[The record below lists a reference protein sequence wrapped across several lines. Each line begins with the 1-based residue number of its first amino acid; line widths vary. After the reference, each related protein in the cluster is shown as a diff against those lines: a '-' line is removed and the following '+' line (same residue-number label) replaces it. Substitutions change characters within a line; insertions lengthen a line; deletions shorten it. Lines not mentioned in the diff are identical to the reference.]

1 MSFFQLSTGQA
12 VQVTGEFDSGG
23 GAMTPLPE
31 GTQVMAMVD
40 QAKWDADTHGAYYV
54 SLRWTVALPE
64 EYKNRKI
71 FQKVRV
77 KDPDAEK
84 RDKALMML
92 AAIDANAG
100 GQIMALGAEPEDADL
115 ANALLNRPM
124 VLKLGLWEMKTEKGE
139 LKSGN
144 WVQKVAPRK
153 KGAAATP
160 SAPAAAAPAA
170 PRQPAP
176 ARPVAPARAPAAVF
190 DDSDDIPFN

>member
-12 VQVTGEFDSGG
+12 VRVTCEFDSGG
-23 GAMTPLPE
+23 GALTPLPE

-40 QAKWDADTHGAYYV
+40 QAKWDAHDGEYFV

-71 FQKVRV
+71 FQKIKV
-77 KDPDAEK
+77 KNPDAEK

-100 GQIMALGAEPEDADL
+100 GKIMALGAEPEDADL

-124 VLKLGLWEMKTEKGE
+124 VLKLGLWEMKNEKGE

-153 KGAAATP
+153 NGAAATP
-160 SAPAAAAPAA
+160 AAPASAAPAA
-170 PRQPAP
+170 TRTPAP
-176 ARPVAPARAPAAVF
+176 SRPVAPARAPAAAF
-190 DDSDDIPFN
+190 ADDDIPFN

>member
-40 QAKWDADTHGAYYV
+40 QAKWDAHEGEYFV

-71 FQKVRV
+71 FQKIKV
-77 KDPDAEK
+77 KNPDAEK
-84 RDKALMML
+84 RDKALMIL

-124 VLKLGLWEMKTEKGE
+124 VLKLGLWEMKNEKGE

-170 PRQPAP
+170 PRTPAQ
-176 ARPVAPARAPAAVF
+176 ARPIAPARAPAVF
-190 DDSDDIPFN
+190 ADIDDDIPF

>member
-40 QAKWDADTHGAYYV
+40 QAKWDIHEGEYFV

-71 FQKVRV
+71 FQKIKV
-77 KDPDAEK
+77 KNQDAEK

-124 VLKLGLWEMKTEKGE
+124 VLKLGLWKIDNAQGE
-139 LKSGN
+139 AKSGN

-153 KGAAATP
+153 KGAASTP
-160 SAPAAAAPAA
+160 AAPAA
-170 PRQPAP
+170 SAPATPRTPAP
-176 ARPVAPARAPAAVF
+176 ARPVAPARAPAVTF
-190 DDSDDIPFN
+190 DDMDDSIPF

>member
-40 QAKWDADTHGAYYV
+40 QAKWDEHEGEYFV

-71 FQKVRV
+71 FQKIKV
-77 KDPDAEK
+77 KNADAEK

-115 ANALLNRPM
+115 SNALLNRPM
-124 VLKLGLWEMKTEKGE
+124 VLKLGLWEMKNEKGE

-160 SAPAAAAPAA
+160 SAPAAAAQVA
-170 PRQPAP
+170 PRTPAP
-176 ARPVAPARAPAAVF
+176 ARPVAPARAPTAVAF
-190 DDSDDIPFN
+190 DDDSEVPF

>member
-40 QAKWDADTHGAYYV
+40 QAKWDAHDGEYFV

-71 FQKVRV
+71 FQKIKV
-77 KDPDAEK
+77 KNPDAEK

-100 GQIMALGAEPEDADL
+100 GKIMALGAEPEDADL
-115 ANALLNRPM
+115 ANGLLNRPM
-124 VLKLGLWEMKTEKGE
+124 VLKLGLWEMKNEKGE

-153 KGAAATP
+153 NGAAATP
-160 SAPAAAAPAA
+160 AAPASAAPAA
-170 PRQPAP
+170 TRTPAP
-176 ARPVAPARAPAAVF
+176 SRPVAPARAPAAAF
-190 DDSDDIPFN
+190 ADDDIPFN

>member
-40 QAKWDADTHGAYYV
+40 QAKWDAHDGEYFV

-71 FQKVRV
+71 FQKIKV
-77 KDPDAEK
+77 KNPDAEK

-124 VLKLGLWEMKTEKGE
+124 VLKLGMWEMKNERGE

-160 SAPAAAAPAA
+160 SAPAAAAPVA
-170 PRQPAP
+170 PRTPAP
-176 ARPVAPARAPAAVF
+176 ARHVAPARAPAAVAF
-190 DDSDDIPFN
+190 DDDSEVPF

>member
-1 MSFFQLSTGQA
+1 MSFFQLSTGQD

-40 QAKWDADTHGAYYV
+40 QAKWDAHEGEYFV

-71 FQKVRV
+71 FQKIKV
-77 KDPDAEK
+77 KNPDAEK

-124 VLKLGLWEMKTEKGE
+124 VLKLGLWEMKNEKGE

-153 KGAAATP
+153 KGAQ
-160 SAPAAAAPAA
+160 SAVTQSTPAAAAPAA

-176 ARPVAPARAPAAVF
+176 ARAPAAAF
-190 DDSDDIPFN
+190 DSDDIPF

>member
-12 VQVTGEFDSGG
+12 VQVTGEYDAGG
-23 GAMTPLPE
+23 GSMEPLPE

-40 QAKWDADTHGAYYV
+40 QAKWDVHEGEYFV

-71 FQKVRV
+71 FQKIKV
-77 KDPDAEK
+77 KNPDPEK

-115 ANALLNRPM
+115 ANCLMNRPM
-124 VLKLGLWEMKTEKGE
+124 VLKLGLWKMTTEKGE
-139 LKSGN
+139 DKSGN

-160 SAPAAAAPAA
+160 AAPATPAPAA
-170 PRQPAP
+170 PRTPAP
-176 ARPVAPARAPAAVF
+176 VRPVAPARAPVAAF
-190 DDSDDIPFN
+190 ADDDIPFN

>member
-40 QAKWDADTHGAYYV
+40 QAKWDAHDGEYFV

-71 FQKVRV
+71 FQKIKV
-77 KDPDAEK
+77 KNPDAEK

-100 GQIMALGAEPEDADL
+100 GKIMALGAEPEDADL
-115 ANALLNRPM
+115 ASALLNRPM
-124 VLKLGLWEMKTEKGE
+124 VLKLGLWEMKNEKGE

-153 KGAAATP
+153 NGAAATP
-160 SAPAAAAPAA
+160 AAPASAAPAA
-170 PRQPAP
+170 TRTPAP
-176 ARPVAPARAPAAVF
+176 SRPAAPARAPAAAF
-190 DDSDDIPFN
+190 ADDDIPFN

>member
-1 MSFFQLSTGQA
+1 MSFFKLSTGQA
-12 VQVTGEFDSGG
+12 VQASGEFDSGG
-23 GAMTPLPE
+23 GAMEPLPE

-40 QAKWDADTHGAYYV
+40 QAKWEEHKGEYFV
-54 SLRWTVALPE
+54 SLRWIVALPE

-71 FQKVRV
+71 FQKIKV
-77 KDPDAEK
+77 KNPDAEK

-124 VLKLGLWEMKTEKGE
+124 VLKLGLWEMKNENGE
-139 LKSGN
+139 FKSGN

-160 SAPAAAAPAA
+160 TAPAAAAPAA
-170 PRQPAP
+170 ARPTAP
-176 ARPVAPARAPAAVF
+176 ARPVAPARAPAVTF
-190 DDSDDIPFN
+190 DDMDDSIPF

>member
-40 QAKWDADTHGAYYV
+40 QAKWDAHDGEYFV

-71 FQKVRV
+71 FQKIKV
-77 KDPDAEK
+77 KNPDAEK

-124 VLKLGLWEMKTEKGE
+124 VLKLGMWEMKNERGE

-160 SAPAAAAPAA
+160 SAPAAAAPVA
-170 PRQPAP
+170 PRTPAP
-176 ARPVAPARAPAAVF
+176 ARPVAPARAPAAVAF
-190 DDSDDIPFN
+190 DDDSEVPF

>member
-40 QAKWDADTHGAYYV
+40 QAKWDAHDGEYFV

-71 FQKVRV
+71 FQKIKV
-77 KDPDAEK
+77 KNPDAEK

-100 GQIMALGAEPEDADL
+100 GKIMALGAEPEDADL

-124 VLKLGLWEMKTEKGE
+124 VLKLGLWEMKNEKGE

-153 KGAAATP
+153 NGAAATP
-160 SAPAAAAPAA
+160 AAPASAAPAA
-170 PRQPAP
+170 TRTPAP
-176 ARPVAPARAPAAVF
+176 SRPAAPARAPAAAF
-190 DDSDDIPFN
+190 ADDDIPFN

>member
-1 MSFFQLSTGQA
+1 MSFFKLSTGQA

-23 GAMTPLPE
+23 GAMEPLPE
-31 GTQVMAMVD
+31 GTQVMAIVD
-40 QAKWDADTHGAYYV
+40 QAKWEEHKGEYFV

-71 FQKVRV
+71 FQKIKV
-77 KDPDAEK
+77 KNPDAEK

-115 ANALLNRPM
+115 ANGLLNRPM
-124 VLKLGLWEMKTEKGE
+124 VLKLGLWEIKNEKGE

-153 KGAAATP
+153 KGASATP
-160 SAPAAAAPAA
+160 AAPAATAPAA
-170 PRQPAP
+170 PRTPAP
-176 ARPVAPARAPAAVF
+176 VRTVAPARAPASVAF
-190 DDSDDIPFN
+190 DDDSDVPF

>member
-12 VQVTGEFDSGG
+12 VQATGEFESGG
-23 GAMTPLPE
+23 GNMEPLPE

-40 QAKWDADTHGAYYV
+40 QAKWDAHDGEYFV
-54 SLRWTVALPE
+54 SLRWTVAMPE

-71 FQKVRV
+71 FQKIKV
-77 KDPDAEK
+77 KNPDAEK

-115 ANALLNRPM
+115 AAALLNRPM
-124 VLKLGLWEMKTEKGE
+124 VLKLGLWKMDNAQGE
-139 LKSGN
+139 SKSGN

-153 KGAAATP
+153 KGATAPAATP
-160 SAPAAAAPAA
+160 AAPA
-170 PRQPAP
+170 PRTPAS
-176 ARPVAPARAPAAVF
+176 ARPVAPARAPVPAF
-190 DDSDDIPFN
+190 EDDGEVPF

>member
-40 QAKWDADTHGAYYV
+40 QAKWDAHDGEYFV

-71 FQKVRV
+71 FQKIKV
-77 KDPDAEK
+77 KNPDAEK

-100 GQIMALGAEPEDADL
+100 GKIMALGAEPEDADL

-124 VLKLGLWEMKTEKGE
+124 VLKLGLWEMKNEKGE

-153 KGAAATP
+153 NGAAATP
-160 SAPAAAAPAA
+160 AAPASAAPAA
-170 PRQPAP
+170 TRTPAP
-176 ARPVAPARAPAAVF
+176 SRPVAPARAPAAAF
-190 DDSDDIPFN
+190 ADDDIPFN

>member
-40 QAKWDADTHGAYYV
+40 QAKWDEHDGEYFV

-71 FQKVRV
+71 FQKIKV
-77 KDPDAEK
+77 KNPDAEK

-115 ANALLNRPM
+115 ANGLLNRPM
-124 VLKLGLWEMKTEKGE
+124 VLKLGLWEIKNEKGE

-153 KGAAATP
+153 KGASATP
-160 SAPAAAAPAA
+160 AAPAATAPAA
-170 PRQPAP
+170 PRTPAP
-176 ARPVAPARAPAAVF
+176 VRTVAPARAPASVAF
-190 DDSDDIPFN
+190 DDDSDVPF

>member
-1 MSFFQLSTGQA
+1 MSFFKLSTGQA
-12 VQVTGEFDSGG
+12 VQSTGEFESGG
-23 GAMTPLPE
+23 GSMEPLPE

-40 QAKWDADTHGAYYV
+40 QAKWDIHEGEYFV

-71 FQKVRV
+71 FQKIKV
-77 KDPDAEK
+77 KSQDAEK

-124 VLKLGLWEMKTEKGE
+124 VLKLGLWKMTNDKGE
-139 LKSGN
+139 EKSGN

-153 KGAAATP
+153 KGASATP
-160 SAPAAAAPAA
+160 AAPAAAAPAA
-170 PRQPAP
+170 PRTPAP
-176 ARPVAPARAPAAVF
+176 ARPVAPARAPAAAF
-190 DDSDDIPFN
+190 ADDDIPFN

>member
-40 QAKWDADTHGAYYV
+40 QAKWDAHDGEYFV

-71 FQKVRV
+71 FQKIKV
-77 KDPDAEK
+77 KNPDAEK

-115 ANALLNRPM
+115 ANALMNRPM
-124 VLKLGLWEMKTEKGE
+124 VLKLGLWEMKNEKGE

-160 SAPAAAAPAA
+160 SAPAAAAPVA
-170 PRQPAP
+170 PRTPAP
-176 ARPVAPARAPAAVF
+176 ARPVAPARAHAPAF
-190 DDSDDIPFN
+190 EDDGEIPF